1 VKRFV
6 LLVMLASATV
16 VACGGGPGPINYPPL
31 PPSPPA
37 TPTPAPVTLAAPK
50 IPIRGLI
57 DMQDI
62 SWHNTDNATPA
73 PFTTSYIS
81 AYPGSFGGI
90 VINETW
96 ADLQPTQGGT
106 INTINIDN
114 DLQAVAA
121 YNSLSN
127 VTQSSPV
134 SVKLRIYAGSNAPL
148 WAKNLPGGPITIYR
162 NPAGCNGQ
170 TDTCPL
176 TLGAYW
182 TTPYINAWR
191 AFQAQVATKY
201 DSNPLIVAVA
211 VTSCAQQTDEPFV
224 ASGGPIS
231 KANLKAAGLTDA
243 LQESCLSGAVGDY
256 SAWANTDIDF
266 TFNTYNKLA
275 GGLDPT
281 FTETVMTQC
290 RSAAGAGSRCVLDN
304 HALLTPI
311 TASNGDYP
319 IYTTIQSMGGL
330 INFQTQAPEGMGC
343 IWPETITQ
351 GLILGA
357 RAIEVWPES
366 KYQGFT
372 TLTVPEVQQLHD
384 LFYAPVP
391 TTTPVPNP
399 LPAPCSGF
407 N

>member
-1 VKRFV
+1 MNRRF
-6 LLVMLASATV
+6 LLVLACLAF
-16 VACGGGPGPINYPPL
+16 VACGGGAPNTSYPY
-31 PPSPPA
+31 PSPA
-37 TPTPAPVTLAAPK
+37 GSLPVTTLGTPK

-62 SWHNTDNATPA
+62 SWHDTDNATPA

-81 AYPGSFGGI
+81 GYPGDFGGI

-106 INTINIDN
+106 VNTIAIDN
-114 DLQAVAA
+114 DLAMVQA
-121 YNSLSN
+121 YNNLST

-148 WAKNLPGGPITIYR
+148 WAKNLAGGPITIYR
-162 NPAGCNGQ
+162 NPAGCDGQ

-176 TLGAYW
+176 TLGPYW
-182 TTPYINAWR
+182 TTAYINAWR
-191 AFQAQVATKY
+191 AFQAQVAQKY
-201 DSNPLIVAVA
+201 DTNSLIVAVA
-211 VTSCAQQTDEPFV
+211 VTSCAEQTDEPFV
-224 ASGGPIS
+224 ASTGPIS
-231 KANLKAAGLTDA
+231 KANLEAAGLTDA
-243 LQESCLSGAVGDY
+243 LQQACLSGAMTDY

-266 TFNTYNKLA
+266 TFNSYNKLT
-275 GGLDPT
+275 GGLDT
-281 FTETVMTQC
+281 AFSQSVMQAC
-290 RSAAGAGSRCVLDN
+290 RTAVGSRCVLDN
-304 HALLTPI
+304 HALQTPI
-311 TASNGDYP
+311 TSDP
-319 IYTTIQSMGGL
+319 QIYTDIASMGGL

-351 GLILGA
+351 GIILGA
-357 RAIEVWPES
+357 RAIEVWPEA

-372 TLTVPEVQQLHD
+372 TLTVPEVAQLNGM
-384 LFYAPVP
+384 FYAPVP
-391 TTTPVPNP
+391 TSTPVPQP